1 MARRKKTRKS
11 TPSSDSGLF
20 DDLDP
25 LLDADEDFSPVSRP
39 HSSYDDIHDVG
50 GFSDDPF
57 GLGLPSENDHKEDLE
72 AKNEAYNRKM
82 RKVLIILIP
91 VMFIVVLGIAVATMK
106 GGGGIT
112 TGGGDG
118 GDPGSS
124 RIEGGGEGVN
134 VNEAVG
140 VTHTG
145 TENGNPANG
154 TGAILAFDHQYYTER
169 SGEGARSHFNPEA
182 TSYDAAFIQAA
193 IDRVPGGTTYSLDI
207 TPMTIGQRYDVVLT
221 LTIPGM
227 DPVSYNQDFEVM
239 EADGRYYVKTFTSQR
254 AAS

>member
-1 MARRKKTRKS
+1 MARRKKKS
-11 TPSSDSGLF
+11 TPRTDNGLF

-25 LLDADEDFSPVSRP
+25 LLDSDEDFSPDATP
-39 HSSYDDIHDVG
+39 HQSYDDIHDIG

-57 GLGLPSENDHKEDLE
+57 GLGLPSEERPQDDLK
-72 AKNEAYNRKM
+72 AKDEAYNKKM
-82 RKVLIILIP
+82 RKFLLIVIP
-91 VMFIVVLGIAVATMK
+91 VIFIVVLGIAVSMM
-106 GGGGIT
+106 GGGGGVT
-112 TGGGDG
+112 TGDG
-118 GDPGSS
+118 GTGEDPGSS
-124 RIEGGGEGVN
+124 RIEGDGEGVN
-134 VNEAVG
+134 INEAVG
-140 VTHTG
+140 STHTG

-169 SGEGARSHFNPEA
+169 SGEGARSHFNPDA

-239 EADGRYYVKTFTSQR
+239 ESDGRYYVKSFTSQR
-254 AAS
+254 AAQ